1 MNELSLPTDNTVNSK
16 IVWRPLFSN
25 LRCIQV
31 PLTEVPSV
39 IDLYTFD
46 TVLSGGGSLS
56 EGNIKSITL
65 IDKDTKYLS
74 NSTLAYVEY
83 LKCSARKKAISN
95 AKVIRK
101 EIASRSTNTTLSIL
115 ATKFM
120 NNAKISNVTAS
131 TPANQVQLISS
142 RFTPNLEAIQ
152 NALKYDKKLYYP
164 SALEFEKHTAAEL
177 DDDDVQYAA
186 AELDDDDDVQ
196 NAKKHV
202 CILPGSNYFETCLK
216 QWKEPYI
223 VSCGSEFK
231 TKNGEKPKNIPMN
244 AFRFDKY
251 TSVETGK
258 TKATST
264 RQIDQQLPLILAINV
279 TGISINE
286 EGICFENKDLLE
298 EISFPPDDE
307 QKKQRYHLTGVSFC
321 NSNHHVAD
329 IHFENIKNS
338 GWYQYDGIGKTYRA
352 RAMHIGN
359 ARPPHRDGYVMNF
372 NGP

>member
-1 MNELSLPTDNTVNSK
+1 SYIRQKNANGHSKDELKLPQKRGPKNKRKSRLVPGES
-16 IVWRPLFSN
+16 IQ
-25 LRCIQV
+25 LR
-31 PLTEVPSV
+31 
-39 IDLYTFD
+39 D
-46 TVLSGGGSLS
+46 
-56 EGNIKSITL
+56 ITL
-65 IDKDTKYLS
+65 YEPYHKVQIVKIIGDFEVIVDFILENCDKDQ
-74 NSTLAYVEY
+74 
-83 LKCSARKKAISN
+83 RI
-95 AKVIRK
+95 
-101 EIASRSTNTTLSIL
+101 
-115 ATKFM
+115 
-120 NNAKISNVTAS
+120 
-131 TPANQVQLISS
+131 VQLANIIGYDD
-142 RFTPNLEAIQ
+142 EQ
-152 NALKYDKKLYYP
+152 LKKNKGD
-164 SALEFEKHTAAEL
+164 ECDCHF
-177 DDDDVQYAA
+177 
-186 AELDDDDDVQ
+186 
-196 NAKKHV
+196 NKKHV

-258 TKATST
+258 TKYLYICSGRATST

-372 NGP
+372 VIYVKI